1 MEKHVTAP
9 HRLTLGL
16 TLALLASF
24 AARDADALVVMDME
38 NNEYDL
44 ELVTD
49 SFFNLS
55 DELMDQPW
63 WGDRSLAQE
72 LAIALGSQ
80 LGLPNGNGTQG
91 PNFAR
96 LQDSAGV
103 IAENWFPS
111 GPSVVSAFLQP
122 GVVTNFV
129 VLVPEPGAGV
139 VGTAAVSCVAA
150 LARGRR
156 RTRIDAPDRARVR

>member
-1 MEKHVTAP
+1 MHQLA
-9 HRLTLGL
+9 LGL
-16 TLALLASF
+16 TLALFASF
-24 AARDADALVVMDME
+24 AARDADALVVMDSE
-38 NNEYDL
+38 GNEYDL

-55 DELMDQPW
+55 DELTSQPW
-63 WGDRSLAQE
+63 WGDVSLARD

-80 LGLPNGNGTQG
+80 LGLPNGNGNQG

-96 LQDSAGV
+96 LQDSSGV

-111 GPSVVSAFLQP
+111 GPSVVSAFLQK
-122 GVVTNFV
+122 GLVTNFV
-129 VLVPEPGAGV
+129 VVVPEPGAGS
-139 VGTAAVSCVAA
+139 VGTAAVSCVAL

-156 RTRIDAPDRARVR
+156 RAQCNVRVR

>member
-1 MEKHVTAP
+1 MTAP
-9 HRLTLGL
+9 HRLALGL
-16 TLALLASF
+16 TLALFASF
-24 AARDADALVVMDME
+24 APRDADALVVMDME
-38 NNEYDL
+38 GNEYDL

-49 SFFNLS
+49 SFFTLA

-63 WGDRSLAQE
+63 WGDRPLAQD
-72 LAIALGSQ
+72 LAIALGGQ

-111 GPSVVSAFLQP
+111 GPSVVSAFLQS

-129 VLVPEPGAGV
+129 VLAPEPGAGAA
-139 VGTAAVSCVAA
+139 GTAAVSGVAL

-156 RTRIDAPDRARVR
+156 RAQGNVRIR